1 MSEIIQCQRLQEVDW
16 PSKAVVIVDQGL
28 PDHLRSSL
36 PSPTI
41 EVDGGEAIKDWQ
53 CIAQLAERVLA
64 LRSTRPLHLVAVGGG
79 AVGDAVGF
87 LASILWRGVRLWHVP
102 TTLLAMVDSAHG
114 GKTAV
119 NLARSKN
126 QLGTFYPANTV
137 IISQD
142 FLETLPLE
150 LREQG
155 FVELLKILWLR
166 RPHHL
171 NSLDEHL
178 PTLLD
183 DPISDHR
190 QLWTDLLDASIG
202 AKYDVVQADPTETT
216 GHRRILNLGHTA
228 GHGIEA
234 ITDLSHGHAIAWGL
248 AACALLSHRRAD
260 LDAPQTERLLDHL
273 RPFLRPLPPT
283 LDDRDRQAFIRRLQ
297 RDKKWVD
304 GRLISILLDA
314 PGQPVQVD
322 DITPEMWWDALLDIR
337 QILNHDALHVA
348 PRVRHKPRIPSLPV
362 DKSHANRILVA
373 AHLRAGDSDIEW
385 PSSALPQ
392 DVVAMRRALRRLK
405 DAQED
410 QPVNISAGQ
419 AGTTGRFLMALA
431 CQRPGPTH
439 LHFGAQLRDRPHGPL
454 IDALRKGGAT
464 IDTTDRGFTI
474 RGWTS
479 PPTALRVDPSTSSQ
493 FASALALLSAA
504 GHPLELQL
512 SAPMAS
518 RTYFAM
524 TLDVLRHAGVAV
536 DMSRAPSA
544 ISFTPTD
551 ALRRPW
557 QPALRDDT
565 SSAALWHVLATR
577 HPHIQPP
584 PIPADEHAD
593 AIIEDILDDLHRQG
607 PGANHRIALT
617 DAPDLAPI
625 LTALATQILPA
636 LTLTD
641 APHLRHKESNRIDT
655 LSQSFA
661 NLGIE
666 VQPRP
671 DGLHVPS
678 GSQPPSSQDAFDSA
692 HDHRLAMAALVI
704 ASPRFPVTI
713 SRARCVDKSY
723 PDLWRQLRRQGFQLD
738 WSLDHPLT

>member
-1 MSEIIQCQRLQEVDW
+1 MSQIIQCQRLQEVDW
-16 PSKAVVIVDQGL
+16 PSDAVVIVDRGL
-28 PDHLRSSL
+28 PKPLRSSL
-36 PSPTI
+36 PSPTL
-41 EVDGGEAIKDWQ
+41 EVDGGEDIKDWHR
-53 CIAQLAERVLA
+53 IAQLAERVLA

-119 NLARSKN
+119 NLSRSKN
-126 QLGTFYPANTV
+126 QLGTFYPAHTI

-142 FLETLPLE
+142 FLQTLPLE

-155 FVELLKILWLR
+155 FVELLKVLWLQ

-171 NSLDEHL
+171 TALDEHL
-178 PTLLD
+178 PQLLD

-190 QLWTDLLDASIG
+190 ELWTNLLDASIG

-248 AACALLSHRRAD
+248 AACALLSHRRAG
-260 LDAPQTERLLDHL
+260 LDVPQTERLLNHL

-283 LDDRDRQAFIRRLQ
+283 LDDRDQQTFNHKLQ

-304 GRLISILLDA
+304 GRLISILLDD
-314 PGQPVQVD
+314 PGQPIQVD
-322 DITPEMWWDALLDIR
+322 DITPEMWWDALLEIR

-348 PRVRHKPRIPSLPV
+348 PRVQHEPPIPSLPV

-373 AHLRAGDSDIEW
+373 AHLRPGNTGIVW
-385 PSSALPQ
+385 PPSALPQ

-405 DAQED
+405 DADDE
-410 QPVNISAGQ
+410 QPVNLSAGQ

-439 LHFGAQLRDRPHGPL
+439 LHFGPQLLGRPHGPL

-464 IDTTDRGFTI
+464 IDTTDHGFTI
-474 RGWTS
+474 RGWDS
-479 PPTALRVDPSTSSQ
+479 PPTALRVDPTTSSQ
-493 FASALALLSAA
+493 FASALALLSAG

-536 DMSRAPSA
+536 DMSQAPST

-551 ALRRPW
+551 ALQRPW
-557 QPALRDDT
+557 NPSLRGDT
-565 SSAALWHVLATR
+565 SSAALWHVLSTR

-584 PIPADEHAD
+584 PIPAADHAD
-593 AIIEDILDDLHRQG
+593 AVIEDILDDLHRQA
-607 PGANHRIALT
+607 PDADHRISLA

-625 LTALATQILPA
+625 LTGLATQLPQA
-636 LTLTD
+636 LTLVD

-655 LSQSFA
+655 LCQSFA
-661 NLGIE
+661 GLGIE

-678 GSQPPSSQDAFDSA
+678 GPQPPSPQAVFDSA
-692 HDHRLAMAALVI
+692 HDHRLAMAAVVT
-704 ASPRFPVTI
+704 ASPHFPVTI
-713 SRARCVDKSY
+713 SGARCVDKSY
-723 PDLWRQLRRQGFQLD
+723 PGLWRQLRRQGFQLT